1 MKAHKIDDV
10 EYSVNLISNDQSEM
24 NLIWKSGQ
32 LFLSISGM
40 YLSHDK
46 LWYELP
52 LKDITGLRFLEGDM
66 NSRLEI
72 IIGNVSVTV
81 SGKSSNYLKALRH
94 LLLPYLNTN
103 NQDT

>member
-10 EYSVNLISNDQSEM
+10 EYSVNLVSNEENQM

-52 LKDITGLRFLEGDM
+52 LKDITGLRFLEGE
-66 NSRLEI
+66 SSSKLEI
-72 IIGNVSVTV
+72 IIGTVCVTV

-94 LLLPYLNTN
+94 LLLPSLET
-103 NQDT
+103 QPMAT

>member
-10 EYSVNLISNDQSEM
+10 EYSVNLISNDRSQM

-32 LFLSISGM
+32 LFLSITGM
-40 YLSHDK
+40 YLSHDR

-52 LKDITGLRFLEGDM
+52 LRDITGIRLLEGERG
-66 NSRLEI
+66 STLEI
-72 IIGNVSVTV
+72 TIGNVNVTV

-94 LLLPYLNTN
+94 LLLPYITSHVSS
-103 NQDT
+103 